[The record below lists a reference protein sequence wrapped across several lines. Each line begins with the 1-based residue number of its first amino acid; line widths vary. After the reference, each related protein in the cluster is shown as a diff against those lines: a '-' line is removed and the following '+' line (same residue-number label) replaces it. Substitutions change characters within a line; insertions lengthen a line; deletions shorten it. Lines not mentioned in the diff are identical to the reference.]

1 MNISW
6 NAVLTIWRTF
16 LEIHISRSL
25 ANRPAWHLNPNKC
38 AFTLLSLTASS
49 SHHLPATPLPVI
61 LSAHIITSPS
71 NDFLFLYF
79 AFKPNHK
86 LMGRENSRFSCLF
99 PTSQDLGAWEELLLS
114 QELVLTSQDLLRK
127 VTGVLPWTHHWL
139 IFIGVPEGPP
149 EGPSH
154 QRAPQGSGN
163 WLSFQL
169 DERPTTGVSFPTFS
183 AGSHTRAAARP
194 RDTERTWGPASGE
207 SRSGASL
214 PWGAFPA
221 RVNLYLLPTSCSA
234 TLHWAVTLSISGLGT
249 VPAGGHCVTAVWM
262 DSKWKS
268 RALRDGITD
277 WCLVLLFYWN
287 TVDL

>member
-16 LEIHISRSL
+16 LEIHISRSM

-38 AFTLLSLTASS
+38 AFTFLFLIASS
-49 SHHLPATPLPVI
+49 SHHLPATPFPVI
-61 LSAHIITSPS
+61 LSAHIITLPS

-99 PTSQDLGAWEELLLS
+99 PTSQDLGAWEEQLLS

-169 DERPTTGVSFPTFS
+169 DERPTTGVFPDFLSGQPHEGGGLETQS
-183 AGSHTRAAARP
+183 AREDQRQ
-194 RDTERTWGPASGE
+194 
-207 SRSGASL
+207 
-214 PWGAFPA
+214 A
-221 RVNLYLLPTSCSA
+221 RVTAERASHGELFLPELTCTCSPPPA
-234 TLHWAVTLSISGLGT
+234 QPPCTEPSPSVSQGWAQSQLEGIAWLQFEWIPSGKVEHSGMELQTG
-249 VPAGGHCVTAVWM
+249 V
-262 DSKWKS
+262 
-268 RALRDGITD
+268 
-277 WCLVLLFYWN
+277 
-287 TVDL
+287 